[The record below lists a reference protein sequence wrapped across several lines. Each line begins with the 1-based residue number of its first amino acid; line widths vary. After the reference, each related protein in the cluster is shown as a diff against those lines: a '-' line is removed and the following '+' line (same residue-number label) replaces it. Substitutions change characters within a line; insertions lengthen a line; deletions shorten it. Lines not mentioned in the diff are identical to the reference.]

1 MRKGGK
7 CQENSIRCDNYFS
20 GLCNGGRTRQCC
32 VTNSG
37 SVFFGFILILF
48 TTFTYTL
55 LKMCTYN
62 AVFIIKVTTTYTAYI
77 NLNKSFVSSTVADRP
92 CVAKGG
98 KCQQNTLTCS
108 GDYERG
114 LCGGSSARQ
123 CCVPRSGKAIPPL

>member
-1 MRKGGK
+1 MITTLAD
-7 CQENSIRCDNYFS
+7 CAMADEP
-20 GLCNGGRTRQCC
+20 
-32 VTNSG
+32 G
-37 SVFFGFILILF
+37 SAVLPTQVQLPFGFILILF

-123 CCVPRSGKAIPPL
+123 CCVLRSGKAIPPL